1 MIAMT
6 RRPRAFDR
14 LLDEDV
20 HEAPDRLTDEDLFA
34 ESGPGWR
41 RCGLP
46 LFEMEDDR

>member
-1 MIAMT
+1 MP
-6 RRPRAFDR
+6 RRPRALDR

-20 HEAPDRLTDEDLFA
+20 QEAPDRLTDEDLFA